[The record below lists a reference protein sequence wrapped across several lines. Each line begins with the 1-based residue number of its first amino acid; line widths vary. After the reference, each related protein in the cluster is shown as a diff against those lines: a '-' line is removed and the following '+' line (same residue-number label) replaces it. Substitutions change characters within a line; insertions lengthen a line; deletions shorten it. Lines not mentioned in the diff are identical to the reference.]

1 MRGIGCGHDGG
12 EANDDV
18 QGAAFA
24 LGAAAI
30 DCRLLLMGDEV
41 SALWS
46 RGLEVL
52 PAESKRL
59 TAIAV
64 GEQTEVADLDEAT
77 RQHVKQEATDELN
90 RIEAHDLDAVV
101 VSGVAP
107 FKTHLSVVQVQE
119 PAIGDGNTMGVACQ
133 VLQDML
139 GTAERRLGIDDPL
152 LSAQRGD
159 HCVEWAWL
167 RERS

>member
-1 MRGIGCGHDGG
+1 MRAIGCGHKGR

-24 LGAAAI
+24 LGAAAMESRCC
-30 DCRLLLMGDEV
+30 CRGNEV

-46 RGLEVL
+46 YGVEM
-52 PAESKRL
+52 ESAKSERL

-64 GEQTEVADLDEAT
+64 GEQAEVADLDEAR
-77 RQHVKQEATDELN
+77 RQDVKQEAADELD

-107 FKTHLSVVQVQE
+107 AKAHLAVVEIEE
-119 PAIGDGNTMGVACQ
+119 PAVGDGNAMSVAGQ
-133 VLQDML
+133 VLQHML
-139 GTAERRLGIDDPL
+139 GSAEGWLGIDDPFL
-152 LSAQRGD
+152 VAQGGEQR
-159 HCVEWAWL
+159 VEWAWL
-167 RERS
+167 GERS